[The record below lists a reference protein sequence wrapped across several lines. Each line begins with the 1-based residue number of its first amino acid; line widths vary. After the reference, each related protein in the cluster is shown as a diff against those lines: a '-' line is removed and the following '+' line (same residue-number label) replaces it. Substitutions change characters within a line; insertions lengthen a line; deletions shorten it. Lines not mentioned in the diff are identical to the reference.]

1 MKKAEEHMELILAL
15 RSVASPLLD
24 KILFYV
30 TQLGSTKFYLIAVPV
45 IYWCMNRKA
54 GYFIGMSVLAG
65 GVATDVAKGM
75 LGALRP
81 FQVDSS
87 IQVSAQF
94 LESAT
99 GSGMPS
105 GHAFNSMAFWA
116 AASFRLRKAWFWVFS
131 ALLVLLIG
139 FTRIYSGV
147 HFPLQVAWG
156 WAGGVV
162 TAVLVGLALTMAE
175 RFFKGG
181 LKDLGLIIAGSVL
194 LAYSLIPSIAESGE
208 DYIGLLGIIG
218 GMSLGYYFHDK
229 YVRTEA
235 GGVILLQAAKLVIGF
250 AGFLG
255 LKALADMGA
264 EAYPVTLLPLY
275 FLLGVWPTAGATA
288 IFRLLRLEKPVK
300 A

>member
-1 MKKAEEHMELILAL
+1 MELILAL
-15 RSVASPLLD
+15 RSIASPFWD
-24 KILFYV
+24 KVLFYV

-45 IYWCMNRKA
+45 IYWCLNRKA

-75 LGALRP
+75 IGALRP
-81 FQVDSS
+81 FQVDTS
-87 IQVSAQF
+87 IQVSEQF

-116 AASFRLRKAWFWVFS
+116 AASFSVRKAWFLAFS
-131 ALLVLLIG
+131 AALVMLIG
-139 FTRIYSGV
+139 FTRVYSGV

-156 WAGGVV
+156 WAGGAA
-162 TAVLVGLALTMAE
+162 TAVLVALALSMAG

-181 LKDLGLIIAGSVL
+181 LKDLSLMIAGLVL

-208 DYIGLLGIIG
+208 DFVGLLGIIG
-218 GMSLGYYFHDK
+218 GMSLGYYLHGK

-235 GGVILLQAAKLVIGF
+235 GGKMLLQAAKLLIGF
-250 AGFLG
+250 AGFIG
-255 LKALADMGA
+255 LKTLADLGA
-264 EAYPVTLLPLY
+264 EAYPVALLPLY

-288 IFRLLRLEKPVK
+288 IFRLLRLEKPIK